1 MNTRQH
7 QTSLAKELV
16 AAGFEPADLT
26 SLGMA
31 LTVKPTPHLLLLI
44 SETPMSLERIA
55 HLLGL
60 PPPMNKIEKNSFSTW
75 NIAISLLQ
83 SHLKKT

>member
-1 MNTRQH
+1 MNTRQQ
-7 QTSLAKELV
+7 QTSSAKELV
-16 AAGFEPADLT
+16 AAGFEPSALT
-26 SLGMA
+26 SQGIA
-31 LTVKPTPHLLLLI
+31 LAVKPTPLVLLLI

-60 PPPMNKIEKNSFSTW
+60 PPPMNKIEKKFFSTW

-83 SHLKKT
+83 SHL